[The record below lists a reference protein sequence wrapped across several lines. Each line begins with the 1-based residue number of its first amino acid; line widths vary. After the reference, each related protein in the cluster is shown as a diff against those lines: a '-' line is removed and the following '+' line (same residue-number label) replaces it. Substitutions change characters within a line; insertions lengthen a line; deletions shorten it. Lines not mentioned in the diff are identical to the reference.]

1 MRQGGI
7 EPPSI
12 AWKATM
18 LTITPLTLTPL
29 PYFYNMDIAHSVIY
43 LFFLAYKELSKKER
57 KKRNYSIMSK

>member
-18 LTITPLTLTPL
+18 LTITPLTPIKSKLEMRN
-29 PYFYNMDIAHSVIY
+29 FNEFIY
-43 LFFLAYKELSKKER
+43 CINRF
-57 KKRNYSIMSK
+57 

>member
-18 LTITPLTLTPL
+18 LTITPLTPVMPT
-29 PYFYNMDIAHSVIY
+29 YF
-43 LFFLAYKELSKKER
+43 AYKLHKLNYQWDQLELSKR
-57 KKRNYSIMSK
+57 KRNYNIMSK